1 MAEQLP
7 LRLILASGSP
17 ARRELL
23 DRAGYRFE
31 VCPAGVDEPTGVGV
45 KDIRA
50 FVQSVAW
57 MKAAAVAPR
66 FAEGVVL
73 AADTVGWVD
82 GQVMGKPADAMD
94 ARRILRLIG
103 GREHELWTGVVL
115 WRRPDD
121 VQLAWQERSR
131 VFLRALSDA
140 ELEVYLATR
149 QWREN
154 SGAYAIQEPV
164 DPYLRVAAGSV
175 SNVIGLPMETTKL
188 ALEWIAQLPS
198 LRQTSS

>member
-7 LRLILASGSP
+7 LRLILASGSA

-31 VCPAGVDEPTGVGV
+31 VMPAGVDEPSGVGI

-57 MKAAAVAPR
+57 LKAAAVAPR
-66 FAEGVVL
+66 VSNGVVL

-82 GQVMGKPADAMD
+82 GQVLGKPTDAAD
-94 ARRILRLIG
+94 ARRILKLLG

-121 VQLAWQERSR
+121 VQLVWQERSR
-131 VFLRALSDA
+131 VFFRGLSDA
-140 ELEVYLATR
+140 EIDVYLATR
-149 QWREN
+149 PWREN

-164 DPYLRVAAGSV
+164 DPYVRVVEGSV
-175 SNVIGLPMETTKL
+175 SNVVGLPLETTMQ
-188 ALEWIAQLPS
+188 ALEWFAWIPRPQP
-198 LRQTSS
+198 TSP